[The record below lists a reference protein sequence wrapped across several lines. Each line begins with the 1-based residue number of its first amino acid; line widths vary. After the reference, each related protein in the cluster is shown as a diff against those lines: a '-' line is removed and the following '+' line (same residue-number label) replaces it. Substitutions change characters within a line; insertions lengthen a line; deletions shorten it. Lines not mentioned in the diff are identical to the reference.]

1 MKKSC
6 ISLCFLSSLLF
17 SNNLTSIEEQFTKE
31 QNWLE
36 AETFVISAS
45 RIKEN
50 IKKTP
55 ASVTVIQEEQI
66 EAMGAENIY
75 DILKTVP
82 GIDASGG
89 NVYTDRVSVSGIQTW
104 FSEKVLFL
112 LDGHSLNVDYLNG
125 GATSAYK
132 DIPIELIK
140 RVEVVTGP
148 SSALYGENAFM
159 GLVNIITKKAEDID
173 GTIVTIK
180 GGSNEAAAVNLH
192 YGKKYN
198 EFAVTANIN
207 SKQEN
212 EKIFVE
218 SQNKETNPEINSF
231 NSHLSLVHDYGFYF
245 MGNFNKTNDKSKY
258 GLMNVLND
266 IDYSKKE
273 TILLETG
280 YKSSLNKNLD
290 IHARVYYDNF
300 DVENIWYMPY
310 SSPSVLEYLYT
321 TRKIGSEILLTYSG
335 ENFSLVSGISYEKQS
350 IKDPYQGELNG
361 VEEPNFIDEV
371 DREVKSLFSELLY
384 DVNDD
389 FRVNVGV
396 RYDYYSDFGS
406 TINPRIGSTYSIN
419 KTNTLKLMYGE
430 AFRAP
435 TFAELYN
442 KNNPA
447 FVGNQNLKPE
457 TIKTT
462 EITIINNDIDNTQLS
477 FTLFKSDIDDLIL
490 VDASS
495 GNKYMNIGK
504 IITKGGKIEL
514 KYELSR
520 GSYVLAN
527 YSYQDAQNKTTN
539 EDMPDV
545 SKHLGYAAL
554 NYRAG
559 SDYNLYIDAK
569 YKGEQTRGTSSFG
582 AAIKS
587 ATIVNATLNIKDIFV
602 DDMKM
607 KLSINNLFN
616 KTTYDSD
623 TWIDYQVAERSFLA
637 QLSYKF

>member
-1 MKKSC
+1 MKKLC
-6 ISLCFLSSLLF
+6 ISLCLLSTILF
-17 SNNLTSIEEQFTKE
+17 SNNITNVKKQFSEE

-45 RIKEN
+45 RIKDS

-82 GIDASGG
+82 GINVPQG
-89 NVYTDRVSVSGIQTW
+89 NVYTDEVSVAGIQTW

-112 LDGHSLNVDYLNG
+112 LDGHSLNIDYLNG

-132 DIPIELIK
+132 EIPVEMIK

-159 GLVNIITKKAEDID
+159 ALVNIITKKADDID

-180 GGSNEAAAVNLH
+180 GGSNEAATLNLH
-192 YGKKYN
+192 YGKKYDG
-198 EFAVTANIN
+198 FAVTANIN
-207 SKQEN
+207 SKKKN

-218 SQNKETNPEINSF
+218 SQNKKTNPEIDSF
-231 NSHLSLVHDYGFYF
+231 NAYLSLVHDNGFYF
-245 MGNFNKTNDKSKY
+245 MGNFNNTKDKSNY

-273 TILLETG
+273 TTLLETG

-290 IHARVYYDNF
+290 MHARVYYDNF

-361 VEEPNFIDEV
+361 AEEPNFIDEV
-371 DREVKSLFSELLY
+371 DRQFKSLFSELLY
-384 DVNDD
+384 DVSDD
-389 FRVNVGV
+389 FRVNMGI
-396 RYDYYSDFGS
+396 RYDHYSDFGS
-406 TINPRIGSTYSIN
+406 TVNPRIGSTYSIN

-447 FVGNQNLKPE
+447 FVGNQDLKPE
-457 TIKTT
+457 TIRTT
-462 EITIINNDIDNTQLS
+462 EITFINNDIDNTQLS
-477 FTLFKSDIDDLIL
+477 FTLSNSDIEDLIL
-490 VDASS
+490 VDAS
-495 GNKYMNIGK
+495 NKYMNTGK
-504 IITKGGKIEL
+504 IRTRGGKIEL
-514 KYELSR
+514 KHELYR

-527 YSYQDAQNKTTN
+527 YSYQDSQNKTTN
-539 EDMPDV
+539 EDMQDV

-554 NYRAG
+554 NYRA
-559 SDYNLYIDAK
+559 SKDYNLYIDANYRGK
-569 YKGEQTRGTSSFG
+569 QTRASGSSR

-587 ATIVNATLNIKDIFV
+587 ATIVNATLNIKDVFV

-607 KLSINNLFN
+607 KLSINNIFN
-616 KTTYDSD
+616 KTTYDSS
-623 TWIDYQVAERSFLA
+623 TWMDYQVAERSFLA
-637 QLSYKF
+637 ELSYKF